1 MSGGRVV
8 QGRYRETY
16 EKTTSEGK
24 ESPALMPDIM
34 IDVVVLGRV
43 VEVVVVVEVE

>member
-1 MSGGRVV
+1 MLAGWSTGGREVFR
-8 QGRYRETY
+8 GDMETY

-34 IDVVVLGRV
+34 IDVVVVGLSGGS
-43 VEVVVVVEVE
+43 

>member
-1 MSGGRVV
+1 MGGFEK
-8 QGRYRETY
+8 YTY

-34 IDVVVLGRV
+34 IDVVEFV
-43 VEVVVVVEVE
+43 